1 MTEEVTEWTE
11 LSPRRQELLEII
23 EEEYTLDDKFGRSD
37 VDDLLEDDEN
47 TTTKTLNNLAHEEDY
62 YLNRVSVGGG
72 PFLVANK
79 THEED
84 ETAASPSQQESLA
97 RKMVNEEGL
106 ELTPEDYQWAVDA
119 SRNAFASKFNAR
131 ASRVNLNPTWTRNLY
146 QITVEG
152 QTRIR
157 ANGDI

>member
-1 MTEEVTEWTE
+1 MTEEVTEWIE

-37 VDDLLEDDEN
+37 VDNLLEDDEN
-47 TTTKTLNNLAHEEDY
+47 TTTKMLNNLAHEEDY

-72 PFLVANK
+72 PFLVSNK

-84 ETAASPSQQESLA
+84 ETAASPPQQESLA
-97 RKMVNEEGL
+97 RKIVDKEEL

-119 SRNAFASKFNAR
+119 SKRIRIEVQR
-131 ASRVNLNPTWTRNLY
+131 AS
-146 QITVEG
+146 
-152 QTRIR
+152 
-157 ANGDI
+157 